1 MFKKNHPTWFLMTP
15 ALSRWINAN
24 FNTSIEKIAL
34 STLEVEK
41 VESREN
47 NTRLLIP
54 RGVITD
60 MTFPAPIGQV
70 GEVRYQ
76 LQQPVL
82 FGAIT
87 MACAPLAQSPWRAEI
102 TPKETVNDDDYR
114 AALTLDQLRVEV
126 GECRARGFSKILI
139 HSAHSHFYDVFTAR
153 KRVSSS
159 VKAMVEHLVLDFYAR
174 AAHGVFSGGDCTEI
188 PTIVEK
194 ALEPIIGKPL
204 VDTLT
209 SIVSDV
215 VEAHGHN
222 PAEMLSHGHRWVE
235 AINTITVEDEDT
247 AMEQFDLRCWRLN
260 QIVTRSAEKNVA
272 LLKVKYPPV
281 VVRRQPKKNPGG
293 LQEWLHNLTEDED
306 EDGTEYSESTD
317 SPHDDNEENDN
328 YAPAVGLPAHRH
340 LHYRQPT
347 LKEKGTAV
355 AVSRDLQKL
364 RYRTPGT
371 TITASQIP
379 HGRLNTRQLVQFT
392 AQRTAGSLVTATP
405 WSEKATLQSDQPGLS
420 CALVIDASWS
430 MAPFIRNLVSLNWVM
445 SQATRTV
452 GGTLSSWGF
461 GGNAFEIVRAG
472 TMPRLVPEV
481 VDTGSN
487 SLGAAEALTR
497 AALDSNLEAGSGAR
511 IAIVVTDAGETVEKE
526 ALNTTFGLLRESGV
540 ATFLVLTGAA
550 RHDHGITNADIID
563 CTWSEDLAPML
574 TEKIMETYASI

>member
-24 FNTSIEKIAL
+24 FNTGIGKIAL

-41 VESREN
+41 VEMREN

-87 MACAPLAQSPWRAEI
+87 MACAPLVQSPWRAEI
-102 TPKETVNDDDYR
+102 TSTETVNDDDYR

-139 HSAHSHFYDVFTAR
+139 HAAHSHFYDGFTAH
-153 KRVSSS
+153 KKVTSS

-174 AAHGVFSGGDCTEI
+174 AAHGVFSGGDCAEI
-188 PTIVEK
+188 TTIVEK
-194 ALEPIIGKPL
+194 ALEPVIGQPL

-209 SIVSDV
+209 SIVDDV
-215 VEAHGHN
+215 VAAHGHN

-235 AINTITVEDEDT
+235 AINTITVDDE
-247 AMEQFDLRCWRLN
+247 APVMKQFDLRCWRLN
-260 QIVTRSAEKNVA
+260 QIITRSAKKNVA
-272 LLKVKYPPV
+272 LLKVKYPPA

-293 LQEWLHNLTEDED
+293 LQEWLHTLTENNAETP
-306 EDGTEYSESTD
+306 EPSKTG
-317 SPHDDNEENDN
+317 HDDDDDNDVFV
-328 YAPAVGLPAHRH
+328 PSLGLPAHRH

-347 LKEKGTAV
+347 QKEKRSAV

-364 RYRTPGT
+364 RYRKPGT
-371 TITASQIP
+371 TTTASQIP

-405 WSEKATLQSDQPGLS
+405 WSEKATLQSEQPGLS
-420 CALVIDASWS
+420 CALVLDASWS
-430 MAPFIRNLVSLNWVM
+430 MATFIRNLVSLNWVM
-445 SQATRTV
+445 AQATRTV

-472 TMPRLVPEV
+472 TTPRLVPEV

-487 SLGAAEALTR
+487 SLGAAEALAH
-497 AALDSNLEAGSGAR
+497 AALDANLEAGSGAR
-511 IAIVVTDAGETVEKE
+511 IAIVVTDAGENVEKE

-550 RHDHGITNADIID
+550 RQDHGITNADIID
-563 CTWSEDLAPML
+563 CSWSEDLTPML